1 MTSQSPGNTR
11 PHVYDWIAGGGE
23 MGKLIR
29 GTDWSRTPLGSI
41 EFWPQSLRS
50 AVSILLPSKA
60 QIVMFW
66 GPDLITLYNDA
77 YRPVLGKKHPH
88 ALGLPGRE
96 VWSEVWE
103 TGLRDLFEG
112 VLQTGEAYWAR
123 DRPFYLERYGFPEE
137 TFFDISYDPI
147 RDETDSVAGL
157 FCIVSETTARVVSE
171 RRLRTLGDLS
181 LSAAA
186 ETRSVEDACRT
197 ATEILSGNQHDIPF
211 ALVYL
216 LDESGKRVRLMG
228 TSGLEP
234 GTMAAP
240 LNVELTDSKDS
251 DWPLYSVMQSNR
263 AVEITD
269 LTQRFGELSGGVW
282 PEAVHTARVMPIP
295 ASGQDRA
302 TGFLVAGVS
311 PRRPLDDQYRA
322 FFDLLTT
329 QISTTVANARAYEAE
344 RRRAEALAE
353 LDRAKTTFFSNVS
366 HEFRTP
372 LTLMLGPVAD
382 MLAETDSLPASQRD
396 RLEIAHRNGLRLQKL
411 VNTLLDFSRIEAGR
425 IQASYEPTDLSS
437 LTAEL
442 ASNFRSACDRAGI
455 DLVVACP
462 PLSEPIYVDPD
473 MWEKIVLNLISNAF
487 KFTLSGRIEVRL
499 RESGEYVELSVH
511 DTGVGIPAEELSKV
525 FERFQRVE
533 VSRGRTQE
541 GSGIGLALVRELV
554 KLHGGSVRVE
564 SVVDE
569 GSVFTVTLPKGNAH
583 LPQDRINAGRTLS
596 STASGA
602 EAFVSEALRWL
613 PVAQT
618 PVEHETENRKAN
630 RRLIVLA
637 DDNADMR
644 DYVSRL
650 LSDRYEV
657 VAVGDGQAA
666 LDVVEKKLP
675 DLVLSDVMMPVM
687 DGIEFLGRI
696 RADEQTRE
704 IPVILLSA
712 RAGEESRIEALKA
725 SADDYLV
732 KPFSSRELLATVD
745 AHIKTVEIRRQRKLA
760 ELAIAKQNKRL
771 LVLWEAAGVLLTTE
785 DPNTMLRGLFE
796 KIRESLSLDVYFN
809 FMVPETKDVLEL
821 VSCAG
826 VDEEMARSI
835 SPLAFGQ
842 AVCGTVAMRRAPI
855 VATFIQQSSEPMVQ
869 LVKGL
874 GLRAYACNPLMA
886 GGRLLG
892 TLSFASRSRDSFEQE
907 EIEFLEIISHY
918 VTLAYERLHL
928 IDKLR
933 EQDRRKDEFLATL
946 AHELRN
952 PLAPILNG
960 LQLIRLSNQD
970 QVRLDHATT
979 IMQRQIEQ
987 MVRLVD
993 DLLDVGRISRNK
1005 LELRKEM
1012 VDLESVVRS
1021 AVDTSRPVIEASQ
1034 NDLQIAL
1041 PAQKVLLDA
1050 DPVRLAQVVSNLL
1063 NNAARYSRPGGRISL
1078 TVTAAD
1084 GELIIKV
1091 SDTGIG
1097 IAPEKLSQIFDMFV
1111 QLDSSDPHP
1120 QGGLGVGLTL
1130 VRRLIEMHGGTV
1142 EAHSDGAGKGSEFIV
1157 RLATLAT
1164 ETVQA
1169 PEVETES
1176 TSSAPRRILVVD
1188 DNVDSAESMAMM
1200 LELSGHAV
1208 VMAHDGAEAVE
1219 LAKQFQPDVAFLD
1232 LGMPK
1237 LNGYEAARSI
1247 REQPWGRQM
1256 LLVALTGWGQED
1268 DKRRT
1273 REAGFDAHI
1282 VKPIDFA
1289 VLEKL
1294 LATDERG

>member
-1 MTSQSPGNTR
+1 MTSNAPDDTR
-11 PHVYDWIAGGGE
+11 PHAYDWIAGGGE

-29 GTDWSRTPLGSI
+29 GTDWSRTQLGPI
-41 EFWPQSLRS
+41 ESWPQSLRS

-60 QIVMFW
+60 QIAMFW

-77 YRPVLGKKHPH
+77 YRPVLGKKHPG
-88 ALGLPGRE
+88 ALGLPGRK
-96 VWSEVWE
+96 VWSELWE

-112 VLQTGEAYWAR
+112 VLRTGEAFWAG
-123 DRPFYLERYGFPEE
+123 DRPFYMERYGFPEE

-147 RDETDSVAGL
+147 RDETGSVAGL

-171 RRLRTLGDLS
+171 RRLTTLRDLS
-181 LSAAA
+181 VSAAA
-186 ETRSVEDACRT
+186 QTKSVEDACRT
-197 ATEILSGNQHDIPF
+197 AAEILSRDQHDIPF
-211 ALVYL
+211 ALIYL
-216 LDESGKRVRLMG
+216 FDESGKRVRLMG
-228 TSGLEP
+228 TSGLQP
-234 GTMAAP
+234 GTVAAP
-240 LNVELTDSKDS
+240 ITVELSDSKES
-251 DWPLYSVMQSNR
+251 AWPFNAVMQSNR
-263 AVEITD
+263 AIEITD
-269 LTQRFGELSGGVW
+269 VIQRFGELPGGVW
-282 PEAVHTARVMPIP
+282 PEAPHTVRVIPIG

-302 TGFLVAGVS
+302 TGFMVVGVS

-329 QISTTVANARAYEAE
+329 QIAITVANARAYEAE

-382 MLAETDSLPASQRD
+382 ILADMDSLPASQRD

-425 IQASYEPTDLSS
+425 IQASYEPADLSS

-462 PLSEPIYVDPD
+462 PLSESIYVDPD

-499 RESGEYVELSVH
+499 RESGEQVELSVH
-511 DTGVGIPAEELSKV
+511 DTGVGIAAAELPKV
-525 FERFQRVE
+525 FERFHRVE

-569 GSVFTVTLPKGNAH
+569 GSVFTVTLPKGKAH
-583 LPQDRINAGRTLS
+583 LPEDHINARRTLS
-596 STASGA
+596 STTFGA
-602 EAFVSEALRWL
+602 AAFVSEALRWL
-613 PVAQT
+613 PAGSDH
-618 PVEHETENRKAN
+618 PFSHPETDGNLKTKRP
-630 RRLIVLA
+630 LIVLA

-650 LSDRYEV
+650 LADRYEV
-657 VAVGDGQAA
+657 VAVADGQAA
-666 LDVVEKKLP
+666 LDTVEKKLP

-687 DGIEFLGRI
+687 DGFEFLRRI
-696 RADEQTRE
+696 RTDEKKRE
-704 IPVILLSA
+704 IPIILLSA
-712 RAGEESRIEALKA
+712 RAGEESRIEALEA

-732 KPFSSRELLATVD
+732 KPFSARELLATVD
-745 AHIKTVEIRRQRKLA
+745 THIKTVEIRRY
-760 ELAIAKQNKRL
+760 
-771 LVLWEAAGVLLTTE
+771 
-785 DPNTMLRGLFE
+785 M
-796 KIRESLSLDVYFN
+796 
-809 FMVPETKDVLEL
+809 
-821 VSCAG
+821 
-826 VDEEMARSI
+826 
-835 SPLAFGQ
+835 
-842 AVCGTVAMRRAPI
+842 
-855 VATFIQQSSEPMVQ
+855 
-869 LVKGL
+869 
-874 GLRAYACNPLMA
+874 
-886 GGRLLG
+886 
-892 TLSFASRSRDSFEQE
+892 
-907 EIEFLEIISHY
+907 
-918 VTLAYERLHL
+918 
-928 IDKLR
+928 IDQLR
-933 EQDRRKDEFLATL
+933 EQDRRKDEFIATL

-952 PLAPILNG
+952 PLAPIRNA
-960 LQLIRLSNQD
+960 LQLIRLSNND
-970 QVRLDHATT
+970 RDRLEHATT
-979 IMQRQIEQ
+979 IMQRQVDQ

-993 DLLDVGRISRNK
+993 DLLDVARISRNK

-1012 VDLESVVRS
+1012 VDLAAVVRS

-1034 NDLQIAL
+1034 NDLQLAL
-1041 PAQKVLLDA
+1041 PSQTVLLDA

-1078 TVTAAD
+1078 TATTQA
-1084 GELIIKV
+1084 GELMLKV

-1097 IAPEKLSQIFDMFV
+1097 IETEKLSQIFDMFV
-1111 QLDSSDPHP
+1111 QLDSADPHP

-1130 VRRLIEMHGGTV
+1130 VRRLTEMHGGAV
-1142 EAHSDGAGKGSEFIV
+1142 EARSDGAGKGSEFIV
-1157 RLATLAT
+1157 RLPVPATKA
-1164 ETVQA
+1164 EEQS
-1169 PEVETES
+1169 EVEIGT
-1176 TSSAPRRILVVD
+1176 TPTVADVRRRILVVD

-1200 LELSGHAV
+1200 LELSGHDVA
-1208 VMAHDGAEAVE
+1208 MAHDGAEAIE
-1219 LAKQFQPDVAFLD
+1219 LAKEFQPDVAFLD

-1289 VLEKL
+1289 ALEKL
-1294 LATDERG
+1294 LAQSS

>member
-1 MTSQSPGNTR
+1 
-11 PHVYDWIAGGGE
+11 

-29 GTDWSRTPLGSI
+29 STDWSRTPLGPI
-41 EFWPQSLRS
+41 ESWPQSLRS
-50 AVSILLPSKA
+50 AVSILLPSRA

-66 GPDLITLYNDA
+66 GPDLIALYNDA
-77 YRPVLGKKHPH
+77 YCPVLGKKHPH

-103 TGLRDLFEG
+103 TGLRELFEG
-112 VLQTGEAYWAR
+112 VLQTGEAYWAS
-123 DRPFYLERYGFPEE
+123 DRPFYLERFGFPEE

-147 RDETDSVAGL
+147 RDETGSVAGL
-157 FCIVSETTARVVSE
+157 FCIVSETTARVISE

-181 LSAAA
+181 LFAAA
-186 ETRSVEDACRT
+186 ETKSVEDACRT
-197 ATEILSGNQHDIPF
+197 VAEILSGNQHDVPF

-216 LDESGKRVRLMG
+216 LDETGKRVRLVG
-228 TSGLEP
+228 TSGLGP
-234 GTMAAP
+234 GTAASP
-240 LNVELTDSKDS
+240 INIELPDSKHAA
-251 DWPLYSVMQSNR
+251 WPFHAVMQSNR

-269 LTQRFGELSGGVW
+269 VIQRFGELSGGVW
-282 PEAVHTARVMPIP
+282 PEAPNTARVMPIR
-295 ASGQDRA
+295 ASGPDRA
-302 TGFLVAGVS
+302 TGFLIAGVS

-329 QISTTVANARAYEAE
+329 QISTTVANARSYEAE

-382 MLAETDSLPASQRD
+382 MLAETDSLPASHRD
-396 RLEIAHRNGLRLQKL
+396 RLEIAYRNGLRLQKL

-425 IQASYEPTDLSS
+425 IQASYEATDLST

-455 DLVVACP
+455 ELVVSCP
-462 PLSEPIYVDPD
+462 PLSESIYVDPD
-473 MWEKIVLNLISNAF
+473 LWEKIVLNLISNAF

-499 RESGEYVELSVH
+499 HETGEQVELSVR
-511 DTGVGIPAEELSKV
+511 DTGVGIPAAELPKV

-554 KLHGGSVRVE
+554 KLNGGSVRVE
-564 SVVDE
+564 SVFDQ

-583 LPQDRINAGRTLS
+583 LPQDLLHTRRTS
-596 STASGA
+596 SSAASGA

-613 PVAQT
+613 PDAQT
-618 PVEHETENRKAN
+618 SSNHETDSKKAN
-630 RRLIVLA
+630 RPLIVFA

-650 LSDRYEV
+650 LADRYEV
-657 VAVGDGQAA
+657 IAVGDGQAA
-666 LDVVEKKLP
+666 FDAIEKKLP

-687 DGIEFLGRI
+687 DGFEFLRRV
-696 RADEQTRE
+696 RADEQARE

-712 RAGEESRIEALKA
+712 RAGEESRIEALEA

-732 KPFSSRELLATVD
+732 KPFSARELLATVD
-745 AHIKTVEIRRQRKLA
+745 AHIKTVEIRR
-760 ELAIAKQNKRL
+760 RL
-771 LVLWEAAGVLLTTE
+771 IT
-785 DPNTMLRGLFE
+785 
-796 KIRESLSLDVYFN
+796 
-809 FMVPETKDVLEL
+809 
-821 VSCAG
+821 
-826 VDEEMARSI
+826 
-835 SPLAFGQ
+835 Q
-842 AVCGTVAMRRAPI
+842 
-855 VATFIQQSSEPMVQ
+855 
-869 LVKGL
+869 
-874 GLRAYACNPLMA
+874 
-886 GGRLLG
+886 
-892 TLSFASRSRDSFEQE
+892 
-907 EIEFLEIISHY
+907 
-918 VTLAYERLHL
+918 
-928 IDKLR
+928 LR

-952 PLAPILNG
+952 PLAPIRNG
-960 LQLIRLSNQD
+960 LQLIRLSNND
-970 QVRLDHATT
+970 QAQLHHATT

-1005 LELRKEM
+1005 LELRKEL
-1012 VDLESVVRS
+1012 VDLDSVVRS

-1041 PAQKVLLDA
+1041 PTQTVLLDA

-1063 NNAARYSRPGGRISL
+1063 NNAARYSLPGGLISL
-1078 TVTAAD
+1078 TATTLD
-1084 GELIIKV
+1084 GELTLNVK
-1091 SDTGIG
+1091 DTGIG
-1097 IAPEKLSQIFDMFV
+1097 IERDKLSQIFDMFV
-1111 QLDSSDPHP
+1111 QLDSSAPHP
-1120 QGGLGVGLTL
+1120 QGGLGVGLSL

-1142 EAHSDGAGKGSEFIV
+1142 EAHSDGAGSGSEFTIRLPISATKAEQTSEAEIGTTPTAPDV
-1157 RLATLAT
+1157 R
-1164 ETVQA
+1164 
-1169 PEVETES
+1169 
-1176 TSSAPRRILVVD
+1176 RRILVVD

-1200 LELSGHAV
+1200 LEMSGHAV
-1208 VMAHDGAEAVE
+1208 AMAHDGVEAVE
-1219 LAKQFQPDVAFLD
+1219 IAKEFQPDVAFLD

-1289 VLEKL
+1289 ALEKL
-1294 LATDERG
+1294 LAQS

>member
-1 MTSQSPGNTR
+1 MTSQAPSDTR
-11 PHVYDWIAGGGE
+11 PHAYDWIAGGGE
-23 MGKLIR
+23 MGQLIR
-29 GTDWSRTPLGSI
+29 STDWSRTQLGPI
-41 EFWPQSLRS
+41 ESWPQSLRS

-60 QIVMFW
+60 QIAMFW

-77 YRPVLGKKHPH
+77 YRPVLGKKHPR

-96 VWSEVWE
+96 VWSELWE

-112 VLQTGEAYWAR
+112 VLRTGEAFWAG
-123 DRPFYLERYGFPEE
+123 DFPFYMERYGFPEE

-147 RDETDSVAGL
+147 RDETGSVAGL

-171 RRLRTLGDLS
+171 RRLNTLRDLS
-181 LSAAA
+181 VFAAA
-186 ETRSVEDACRT
+186 QTKSVENACRT
-197 ATEILSGNQHDIPF
+197 AAEILSSNHHDIPF

-216 LDESGKRVRLMG
+216 LDDSGKHVRLMG
-228 TSGLEP
+228 ASGLEP
-234 GTMAAP
+234 GTKAAP
-240 LNVELTDSKDS
+240 ISVELTDSKDP
-251 DWPLYSVMQSNR
+251 DWPFHAVIQSNR

-269 LTQRFGELSGGVW
+269 VIQRYGELSGGVW
-282 PEAVHTARVMPIP
+282 PEALHTARIMPIR

-302 TGFLVAGVS
+302 TGFLVTGVS

-382 MLAETDSLPASQRD
+382 ILAETDSLPASQRD

-425 IQASYEPTDLSS
+425 IQASYEPADLSS

-473 MWEKIVLNLISNAF
+473 MWEKIVLNLTSNAF

-499 RESGEYVELSVH
+499 RESGEQVELSVH
-511 DTGVGIPAEELSKV
+511 DTGVGISAEELPKV
-525 FERFQRVE
+525 FERFHRVE

-569 GSVFTVTLPKGNAH
+569 GSVFTVTLPKGKVH
-583 LPQDRINAGRTLS
+583 LPQDRINARRPLT
-596 STASGA
+596 STAFGA
-602 EAFVSEALRWL
+602 AAFVSEALRWL
-613 PVAQT
+613 PAGNDHHHLEIDGSLKT
-618 PVEHETENRKAN
+618 KRP
-630 RRLIVLA
+630 LIVLA

-650 LSDRYEV
+650 LADRYEV
-657 VAVGDGQAA
+657 VAVADGQAA
-666 LDVVEKKLP
+666 LDAVEKKLP

-687 DGIEFLGRI
+687 DGFEFLRRI
-696 RADEQTRE
+696 RTDERKRE

-712 RAGEESRIEALKA
+712 RAGEESRIEALEA
-725 SADDYLV
+725 AADDYLV
-732 KPFSSRELLATVD
+732 KPFSARELLATVD
-745 AHIKTVEIRRQRKLA
+745 THIKTVEIRRQ
-760 ELAIAKQNKRL
+760 
-771 LVLWEAAGVLLTTE
+771 
-785 DPNTMLRGLFE
+785 
-796 KIRESLSLDVYFN
+796 
-809 FMVPETKDVLEL
+809 
-821 VSCAG
+821 
-826 VDEEMARSI
+826 
-835 SPLAFGQ
+835 
-842 AVCGTVAMRRAPI
+842 
-855 VATFIQQSSEPMVQ
+855 
-869 LVKGL
+869 
-874 GLRAYACNPLMA
+874 
-886 GGRLLG
+886 
-892 TLSFASRSRDSFEQE
+892 
-907 EIEFLEIISHY
+907 
-918 VTLAYERLHL
+918 L
-928 IDKLR
+928 IDQLR
-933 EQDRRKDEFLATL
+933 EQDRRKDEFIAML

-952 PLAPILNG
+952 PLAPIRNA
-960 LQLIRLSNQD
+960 LQLIRLSDND
-970 QVRLDHATT
+970 RTRLDHATT
-979 IMQRQIEQ
+979 IMQRQIDQ

-993 DLLDVGRISRNK
+993 DLLDVARISRNK
-1005 LELRKEM
+1005 LELRKEL
-1012 VDLESVVRS
+1012 VDIAVVVRS
-1021 AVDTSRPVIEASQ
+1021 AVDTSRPVIEVSQ
-1034 NDLQIAL
+1034 NDLQISL
-1041 PAQKVLLDA
+1041 PSQTVLLDA

-1078 TVTAAD
+1078 TATTNA
-1084 GELIIKV
+1084 GELILKV

-1097 IAPEKLSQIFDMFV
+1097 IEPQKLSQIFDMFV

-1157 RLATLAT
+1157 RLPITATTDDQTPAVEIGT
-1164 ETVQA
+1164 THTVA
-1169 PEVETES
+1169 DIR
-1176 TSSAPRRILVVD
+1176 RRILVVD

-1200 LELSGHAV
+1200 LELSGHDVAL
-1208 VMAHDGAEAVE
+1208 AHDGEEAIE
-1219 LAKQFQPDVAFLD
+1219 RAKEFQPDVAFLD

-1247 REQPWGRQM
+1247 REQPWGRHM

-1289 VLEKL
+1289 ALEKL
-1294 LATDERG
+1294 LSKNP

>member
-1 MTSQSPGNTR
+1 MTSQA
-11 PHVYDWIAGGGE
+11 YDWIAGGGE

-29 GTDWSRTPLGSI
+29 GMDWSSTPLGPI
-41 EFWPQSLRS
+41 ESWPQSLRS

-60 QIVMFW
+60 QIAMFW

-77 YRPVLGKKHPH
+77 YRPVLGKKHPR

-96 VWSEVWE
+96 VWSELWE
-103 TGLRDLFEG
+103 SGLRDLFEG
-112 VLQTGEAYWAR
+112 VLRTGEAFWAG
-123 DRPFYLERYGFPEE
+123 DHPFYMERFGFPEE

-147 RDETDSVAGL
+147 RDETGSVAGL
-157 FCIVSETTARVVSE
+157 FCIVSETTARVISD

-186 ETRSVEDACRT
+186 ETKSVEEACRT
-197 ATEILSGNQHDIPF
+197 ATEILSRNQHDIPF

-216 LDESGKRVRLMG
+216 LDESGKRARLMG

-234 GTMAAP
+234 GTAAAP
-240 LNVELTDSKDS
+240 ISVELADSKE
-251 DWPLYSVMQSNR
+251 WPFAAVMRSNH
-263 AVEITD
+263 AVEMTD
-269 LTQRFGELSGGVW
+269 VIQRYGELSGGVW
-282 PEAVHTARVMPIP
+282 PEATHTARVMAIR
-295 ASGQDRA
+295 ASGQDRP

-382 MLAETDSLPASQRD
+382 ILAETDSLPASQRE
-396 RLEIAHRNGLRLQKL
+396 RLEIAHRNALRLQKL

-425 IQASYEPTDLSS
+425 IQASYEPADLSS

-462 PLSEPIYVDPD
+462 PLSESIYVDPD

-487 KFTLSGRIEVRL
+487 KFTLSGRIEVCL
-499 RESGEYVELSVH
+499 RESGEQVELSVH
-511 DTGVGIPAEELSKV
+511 DTGVGIPAEELPKV
-525 FERFQRVE
+525 FERFHRVE

-569 GSVFTVTLPKGNAH
+569 GSVFTVTVPKGKAH
-583 LPQDRINAGRTLS
+583 LPQDRVNARRTLT
-596 STASGA
+596 STAFGA
-602 EAFVSEALRWL
+602 AAFVSEALRWL
-613 PVAQT
+613 PAASAH
-618 PVEHETENRKAN
+618 PYSDVEIDGNLKTKRP
-630 RRLIVLA
+630 LIVLA

-650 LSDRYEV
+650 LADRYEV
-657 VAVGDGQAA
+657 VAVADGQAA
-666 LDVVEKKLP
+666 WDAVEKKLP

-687 DGIEFLGRI
+687 DGFEFLRRL
-696 RADEQTRE
+696 RADEKTRE

-712 RAGEESRIEALKA
+712 RAGEESRIEALEA

-732 KPFSSRELLATVD
+732 KPFSARELLATVD
-745 AHIKTVEIRRQRKLA
+745 THIKTIEIRR
-760 ELAIAKQNKRL
+760 
-771 LVLWEAAGVLLTTE
+771 
-785 DPNTMLRGLFE
+785 
-796 KIRESLSLDVYFN
+796 
-809 FMVPETKDVLEL
+809 
-821 VSCAG
+821 
-826 VDEEMARSI
+826 
-835 SPLAFGQ
+835 
-842 AVCGTVAMRRAPI
+842 
-855 VATFIQQSSEPMVQ
+855 
-869 LVKGL
+869 
-874 GLRAYACNPLMA
+874 
-886 GGRLLG
+886 
-892 TLSFASRSRDSFEQE
+892 
-907 EIEFLEIISHY
+907 
-918 VTLAYERLHL
+918 HL
-928 IDKLR
+928 IDQLR
-933 EQDRRKDEFLATL
+933 EQDRRKDEFIATL

-952 PLAPILNG
+952 PLAPIRNG
-960 LQLIRLSNQD
+960 LQLIRLSNND
-970 QVRLDHATT
+970 QARLDHATT
-979 IMQRQIEQ
+979 IMQRQIDQ
-987 MVRLVD
+987 LVRLVD
-993 DLLDVGRISRNK
+993 DLLDVARISRNK
-1005 LELRKEM
+1005 LELRKEL
-1012 VDLESVVRS
+1012 VELAAVVRS
-1021 AVDTSRPVIEASQ
+1021 AVDTSHPLIDASH
-1034 NDLQIAL
+1034 NELQIAL
-1041 PAQKVLLDA
+1041 PAETVLLDA

-1078 TVTAAD
+1078 TATTRA
-1084 GELIIKV
+1084 GELVLKV
-1091 SDTGIG
+1091 RDTGIG
-1097 IAPEKLSQIFDMFV
+1097 IEAKKLSQIFDMFV
-1111 QLDSSDPHP
+1111 QLDSSEPHP

-1157 RLATLAT
+1157 RLPVLAT
-1164 ETVQA
+1164 KA
-1169 PEVETES
+1169 KPPALETER
-1176 TSSAPRRILVVD
+1176 APTVADVRRRILVVD

-1200 LELSGHAV
+1200 LELSGHDVA
-1208 VMAHDGAEAVE
+1208 MAHDGAEAIE
-1219 LAKQFQPDVAFLD
+1219 RAKEFLPDVAFLD

-1247 REQPWGRQM
+1247 REQPWGRQI

-1289 VLEKL
+1289 ALEEL